1 MAGSD
6 GDKRK
11 AQGTLFCGESMFSRM
26 ENASKRRFWYSVRNL
41 SVMAVSL
48 STARS
53 LTITQ
58 HRFCSLYTSPS
69 PPH

>member
-1 MAGSD
+1 
-6 GDKRK
+6 
-11 AQGTLFCGESMFSRM
+11 MFSRM